1 MGKYIEQYKQMYYRG
16 DMLFYWLGD
25 ICKLI
30 DLTEAKSLLD
40 FGCGQGKQYSG
51 WGDLDAHNIF
61 LAARQIFV
69 WSTGGGG
76 VTKL

>member
-30 DLTEAKSLLD
+30 DLTEA
-40 FGCGQGKQYSG
+40 
-51 WGDLDAHNIF
+51 
-61 LAARQIFV
+61 
-69 WSTGGGG
+69 
-76 VTKL
+76 